1 MNTPLCDFVTEYR
14 DRQTLRLHMPGHKG
28 LGEYQWADITEID
41 GADVLYHETG
51 VLRQSEQNAA
61 ALFGAGRTLYSTEGS
76 SLCIRAMVYL
86 ARMYAAKKG
95 KRCRILAAR
104 NAHKTFINAA
114 ALMDVD
120 VKWLCPNKATLLS
133 CPITPGALRSAIN
146 RCSPTAVYIT
156 SPDYLGHMADIAALA
171 QVCRSKGVLLMVDNA
186 HGAYLK
192 FLPESRHPLDLGAD
206 ICCDSAHKTLPVLT
220 GGAYLHIASDPFLM
234 EQAPQAMALFA
245 STSPSYLILQS
256 LDRVNPILK
265 RTFPQQLEQLVYVL
279 DVCRKNL
286 AQWFITGDEPLKW
299 TLQTKEM
306 GYLGTELK
314 DILSRSDVEC
324 EFADPDHLVMMFSP
338 ANTLEDLK
346 ELTSLLQSVEPRKAI
361 TQEPPALPQPIPRMS
376 PHQALF
382 SPSETLP
389 VSRAQGRILSSACV
403 TCPPAVPVVTL
414 GEEITPKAIRCMQYY
429 GIHECQAVL

>member
-1 MNTPLCDFVTEYR
+1 MNTPLCDFVKEYR
-14 DRQTLRLHMPGHKG
+14 DRQPLRLHMPGHKG
-28 LGEYQWADITEID
+28 LGKDQWADITEID

-51 VLRQSEQNAA
+51 VLLQSEQNAA
-61 ALFGAGRTLYSTEGS
+61 SLFGAGRTLYSTEGS

-86 ARMYAAKKG
+86 ARMYAEKNG
-95 KRCRILAAR
+95 KTCRILAAR

-133 CPITPGALRSAIN
+133 CPIMPGALRNEIRRYA
-146 RCSPTAVYIT
+146 PTAVYIT
-156 SPDYLGHMADIAALA
+156 SPDYLGHMADIAAIA
-171 QVCRSKGVLLMVDNA
+171 KVCRSMGVLLMVDNA

-220 GGAYLHIASDPFLM
+220 GGAYLHIAGDPFLM
-234 EQAPQAMALFA
+234 EQAAQAMALFA

-265 RTFPQQLEQLVYVL
+265 RSFPKKLEQLVYVL
-279 DVCRKNL
+279 DVCRNNL
-286 AQWFITGDEPLKW
+286 VQWFITGDEPLKW

-314 DILSRSDVEC
+314 DILSQSDVEC

-338 ANTLEDLK
+338 ANTLTDLK
-346 ELTSLLQSVEPRKAI
+346 ELASLLQSILPRRAI
-361 TQEPPALPQPIPRMS
+361 IGEPPALPMPISRIS

-389 VSRAQGRILSSACV
+389 VSQAQGRILASACV
-403 TCPPAVPVVTL
+403 TCPPAVPVVAL
-414 GEEITPKAIRCMQYY
+414 GEEITPEAIQCMQYY
-429 GIHECQAVL
+429 GIQKCQVVL